1 MIPVQVWLVLL
12 AFAGLCTFYSIRVRD
27 RNNYTDAIAGL
38 LAVIFWIL
46 SGISL
51 LGGVQTEYV
60 TYQSGSLMWV
70 FVAIGIIVAII
81 TIVRILDIVAE
92 RDRNHNHVQF
102 GQIRL

>member
-12 AFAGLCTFYSIRVRD
+12 TFAGLCTFYSIRVRD
-27 RNNYTDAIAGL
+27 RNNYTDAISGL
-38 LAVIFWIL
+38 LATIFWIL
-46 SGISL
+46 SGLSL

-60 TYQSGSLMWV
+60 TYQSSSIMWV

-92 RDRNHNHVQF
+92 RDRDRNHVHF